1 MADAAGPAAD
11 LLPPKFQAWFAGRG
25 WSPRAHQLEMV
36 AKGRAGRD
44 ALLIAP
50 TGGGKTLAGFLPSLI
65 EIMQRPPA
73 NTPPA
78 TSTTDVAGSSL
89 GKFDRPVGRSR
100 GLHTLYISPLKALA
114 VDVERNLN
122 APIAEMGL
130 SIVAESR
137 TGDTGIARRQR
148 QRVKP
153 PDILLTTPEQLA
165 LLCAWEGAR
174 LYFEDLRCVILDE
187 IHTLHASKRG
197 DLLALDL
204 ARLQVLAPSMRRVGL
219 SATVDDPEVIKAWM
233 ASHREVDVTTAP
245 SLSSPPRSEREKVGR
260 GPAAAGDLPGVVD
273 QGPAAGPRPTAG
285 VTQPALSLPSPSP
298 ASPGGEE
305 VRLHGP
311 SSIDLVRGP
320 AGAEPIVELLLSEGR
335 VPWTG
340 HTAQHA
346 MAEVY
351 DVIRRSR
358 IALVFVNT
366 RFQAEFAFQE
376 LWRLNDDGL
385 PIALHHGSL
394 AAEQRRKVEAA
405 MARGQLRAVVCT
417 STLDLGIDWGDVDL
431 VIQLASPKGASRM
444 VQRIGRANHR
454 LDEPS
459 RALFVPANRFEMLEC
474 QAAREAIAENKLDGD
489 PPRVGALDVLAQHVM
504 GCAVSEPFDMLELY
518 DEVRSAGP
526 YRDLSWEDFEAVV
539 DFVSTGG
546 YALKTYDR
554 FRRIVQGPDGRW
566 RVRNL
571 QIAQRHR
578 LNVGTIVTAAMLSV
592 RIATRRGQGGRKI
605 GEIEEGMLEMLDP
618 GDTFIFA
625 GQVWALVGI
634 TNLDVLVSPAAH
646 KDPKMPSWGSSKF
659 ALSTYLAKRV
669 RQLMFDQEH
678 WQVLPLDVREWLEM
692 QRDKSLIVGEDE
704 LLLETFPKGKR
715 HFMVCYPF
723 EGRLAHTT
731 LAMLLTRRL
740 ERLGVGPLGFVCND
754 YAMAI
759 WALEPLDGIDFD
771 ALFAEDMLGDDLEAW
786 LSESFMMKRAFKGCA
801 IVSGLIEK
809 RFPGAEQK
817 TGRQITFSTDLIYDV
832 LRRHEPDH
840 LLLRCARAD
849 AATGLI
855 DVARLGDML
864 ARIRGR
870 IRHSPLDHLS
880 PFSVP
885 ILLEIGK
892 ERSPGH
898 AGEIILA
905 EAEDDLI
912 AEATR

>member
-1 MADAAGPAAD
+1 MADAGAPLPD

-25 WSPRAHQLEMV
+25 WQARSHQLEMI
-36 AKGRAGRD
+36 AKARAGRD

-65 EIMQRPPA
+65 ELAERPAP
-73 NTPPA
+73 NTA
-78 TSTTDVAGSSL
+78 S
-89 GKFDRPVGRSR
+89 

-114 VDVERNLN
+114 VDVERNLT
-122 APIAEMGL
+122 APILEMGL
-130 SIVAESR
+130 PITAESR
-137 TGDTGIARRQR
+137 TGDTGVSRRQR

-153 PDILLTTPEQLA
+153 PEILLTTPEQLA

-174 LYFEDLRCVILDE
+174 LLFEGLSCVILDE

-204 ARLQVLAPSMRRVGL
+204 ARLSRLAPNMRRVGL
-219 SATVDDPEVIKAWM
+219 SATVDDPEVIKRWM
-233 ASHREVDVTTAP
+233 A
-245 SLSSPPRSEREKVGR
+245 
-260 GPAAAGDLPGVVD
+260 GPA
-273 QGPAAGPRPTAG
+273 GPEA
-285 VTQPALSLPSPSP
+285 
-298 ASPGGEE
+298 
-305 VRLHGP
+305 
-311 SSIDLVRGP
+311 IDLVRGP
-320 AGAEPIVELLLSEGR
+320 AGAQPIVDMLLSEGR
-335 VPWTG
+335 VPWAG

-351 DVIRRSR
+351 QTIQKSR
-358 IALVFVNT
+358 TALVFVNT

-376 LWRLNDDGL
+376 LWRLNEDAL

-405 MARGQLRAVVCT
+405 MARGELRAVVCT

-431 VIQLASPKGASRM
+431 VIQLASPKGAARM

-474 QAAREAIAENKLDGD
+474 QAAREAIAQNVLDGD
-489 PPRVGALDVLAQHVM
+489 PPRDGALDVLAQHVM
-504 GCAVSEPFDMLELY
+504 GCACAEPFDLLELY
-518 DEVRSAGP
+518 DEVTTAGP
-526 YRDLSWEDFEAVV
+526 YRDLAWEDFEQVV

-554 FRRIVQGPDGRW
+554 FRRIVKGEDGRW
-566 RVRNL
+566 RVRNGEV
-571 QIAQRHR
+571 AQRHR
-578 LNVGTIVTAAMLSV
+578 LNVGAIVSPAMLAV
-592 RIATRRGQGGRKI
+592 RIAGRRGSVGRKV

-618 GDTFIFA
+618 GDTFVFA
-625 GQVWALVGI
+625 GQVWELVGI
-634 TNLDVLVSPAAH
+634 TNLDVLVRPGGS
-646 KDPKMPSWGSSKF
+646 KDPKMPSWGGSKF
-659 ALSTYLAKRV
+659 ALSTFLAKRV
-669 RQLMFDQEH
+669 RQLMTDQEH
-678 WQVLPLDVREWLEM
+678 WKVLPMDVREWLEA
-692 QRDKSLIVGEDE
+692 QRDRSQIPAEDE
-704 LLLETFPKGKR
+704 MLLETFPRGQR
-715 HFMVCYPF
+715 YFMCCYSF

-740 ERLGVGPLGFVCND
+740 ERAGAAPLGFVCND
-754 YAMAI
+754 YALAV
-759 WALEPLDGIDFD
+759 WALNPLDEVNFD
-771 ALFAEDMLGDDLEAW
+771 ELFNEDMLGDDLEAW
-786 LSESFMMKRAFKGCA
+786 LAESFMMKRAFKGCA
-801 IVSGLIEK
+801 IIAGLIER
-809 RFPGAEQK
+809 RFPGDKQK

-832 LRRHEPDH
+832 LRRHQPDH

-855 DVARLGDML
+855 DVARLGQML

-870 IRHSPLDHLS
+870 IRHARLDHLS

-892 ERSPGH
+892 ERSPGQ
-898 AGEIILA
+898 AGEIILH
-905 EAEDDLI
+905 EAEEDLI
-912 AEATR
+912 AEALS

>member
-11 LLPPKFQAWFAGRG
+11 LLPPLFRDWFAGRG
-25 WSPRAHQLEMV
+25 WAPRPHQLAMIEQ
-36 AKGRAGRD
+36 ARQGRD

-65 EIMQRPPA
+65 ELSERPPGA
-73 NTPPA
+73 EP
-78 TSTTDVAGSSL
+78 
-89 GKFDRPVGRSR
+89 

-114 VDVERNLN
+114 VDVERNLG
-122 APIAEMGL
+122 APIREMGL
-130 SIVAESR
+130 AVTAESR
-137 TGDTGIARRQR
+137 TGDTGVARRQR

-174 LYFEDLRCVILDE
+174 LFFETLQCVVLDE

-204 ARLQVLAPSMRRVGL
+204 ARLQQLAPGLRRVGL
-219 SATVDDPEVIKAWM
+219 SATVDDPEVIKRWM
-233 ASHREVDVTTAP
+233 GRHGSFPLGGGGRRPEGVEAHEPAPSNPLSPAGTAP
-245 SLSSPPRSEREKVGR
+245 PE
-260 GPAAAGDLPGVVD
+260 
-273 QGPAAGPRPTAG
+273 
-285 VTQPALSLPSPSP
+285 
-298 ASPGGEE
+298 GEH
-305 VRLHGP
+305 LLKP
-311 SSIDLVRGP
+311 IDLVTGP
-320 AGAEPIVELLLSEGR
+320 PGAAPIVEVLLSEGR
-335 VPWTG
+335 VPWHG

-351 DVIRRSR
+351 EVIKRART
-358 IALVFVNT
+358 ALVFVNT

-376 LWRLNDDGL
+376 LWRLNEDAL

-405 MARGQLRAVVCT
+405 MARGSLRAVVCT
-417 STLDLGIDWGDVDL
+417 STLDLGVDWGDVDL

-474 QAAREAIAENKLDGD
+474 QAAREAIAENALDGD
-489 PPRVGALDVLAQHVM
+489 APRAGALDVLAQHVM
-504 GCAVSEPFDMLELY
+504 GCACSEPFEMLALY

-526 YRDLSWEDFEAVV
+526 YRDLAWEDFEQVV

-554 FRRIVQGPDGRW
+554 FRRILRGPDGLW
-566 RVRNL
+566 RVRNA
-571 QIAQRHR
+571 QTAQRHR
-578 LNVGTIVTAAMLSV
+578 LNVGAIVSPAMLSV
-592 RIATRRGQGGRKI
+592 RLAGRRGLAGRKI

-618 GDTFIFA
+618 GDTFVFA
-625 GQVWALVGI
+625 GQVWRLAGV
-634 TNLDVLVSPAAH
+634 TNLDVLVTPAPDA
-646 KDPKMPSWGSSKF
+646 DAKMPSWGGSKF
-659 ALSTYLAKRV
+659 ALSTFLARRV
-669 RQLMFDQEH
+669 RQLMFDERH
-678 WQVLPLDVREWLEM
+678 WAVLPADVREWLEAQK
-692 QRDKSLIVGEDE
+692 QRSRIVAEDE
-704 LLLETFPKGKR
+704 MLLETFPQRNR

-740 ERLGVGPLGFVCND
+740 ERAGAGPLGFVCND
-754 YAMAI
+754 YALAV
-759 WALEPLDGIDFD
+759 WALKPLDGLDFD
-771 ALFAEDMLGDDLEAW
+771 ALFDQDMLGDDLESW

-801 IVSGLIEK
+801 VIAGLIER
-809 RFPGAEQK
+809 RFPGEQQK
-817 TGRQITFSTDLIYDV
+817 SGRQITFSTDLIYDV
-832 LRRHEPDH
+832 LRRHQPDH

-855 DVARLGDML
+855 DVARLGQML

-870 IRHSPLDHLS
+870 IRHAALDHLS
-880 PFSVP
+880 PFAVP
-885 ILLEIGK
+885 ILLEIGR

-898 AGEIILA
+898 AGEAILA
-905 EAEDDLI
+905 EAEDMLI
-912 AEATR
+912 AEALTT